1 MDLITII
8 LAVLLII
15 TALGTI
21 YYWADFYLRGG
32 GIQVLKEEWYM
43 KFEKAFLVADLW
55 GISTCSL
62 IGAVGLLTEQPYG
75 LFFSLLA
82 SGSMIFLA
90 LMDITFNV
98 ENKLYPLIATSN
110 RMVFELGINLW
121 FLVLG
126 ISLIVYLWPIF
137 T

>member
-21 YYWADFYLRGG
+21 YYWADFYLRGEV
-32 GIQVLKEEWYM
+32 QVLKEEWYI

-75 LFFSLLA
+75 PFFSLLA

-90 LMDITFNV
+90 LMDITFNI

-110 RMVFELGINLW
+110 QMVFELGINLW

-126 ISLIVYLWPIF
+126 ISSIVYLWPIF

>member
-1 MDLITII
+1 
-8 LAVLLII
+8 
-15 TALGTI
+15 
-21 YYWADFYLRGG
+21 
-32 GIQVLKEEWYM
+32 
-43 KFEKAFLVADLW
+43 
-55 GISTCSL
+55 
-62 IGAVGLLTEQPYG
+62 
-75 LFFSLLA
+75 
-82 SGSMIFLA
+82 MIFLA

-110 RMVFELGINLW
+110 QMVFELGINLW

>member
-1 MDLITII
+1 MDIMTMI

-32 GIQVLKEEWYM
+32 VQVLKEEWYI

-55 GISTCSL
+55 GVSTCSL

-110 RMVFELGINLW
+110 QMVFELGINLW

-126 ISLIVYLWPIF
+126 ISLLVYLWPIF

>member
-1 MDLITII
+1 MSLMTII

-15 TALGTI
+15 TALFTI
-21 YYWADFYLRGG
+21 YYWTDFFTTGG
-32 GIQVLKEEWYM
+32 VSVIEDEWYV
-43 KFEKAFLVADLW
+43 KFEKAFVVADLW
-55 GISTCSL
+55 GISACSL
-62 IGAVGLLTEQPYG
+62 LGAVGLLTGEPYG
-75 LFFSLLA
+75 EFFSLLA
-82 SGSMIFLA
+82 AGSMIFLA

-110 RMVFELGINLW
+110 QMVFELGINLW

-126 ISLIVYLWPIF
+126 ISLIFYLWPMF